1 MENPFAADIINNSG
15 YQVSQSLFALG
26 SGGLMGTGLYQGY
39 PNKIPIV
46 DNDFVF
52 SAIGERI
59 WSNIRNTSDSCMF
72 KLFYFIL
79 KYGNG
84 TEQYV

>member
-1 MENPFAADIINNSG
+1 MEKSFAADIINNSG

-52 SAIGERI
+52 QLLEK
-59 WSNIRNTSDSCMF
+59 N
-72 KLFYFIL
+72 L
-79 KYGNG
+79 
-84 TEQYV
+84 EQYSEYF